1 MSSIVPCAPSART
14 DLPSFT
20 GKIGTTGKGIGPTY
34 TDKISRNGLR
44 VGDLLHNFDEKY
56 AHNGIFQGNQVD
68 PAATTFTSCYGTEL
82 MSYRTQFVAC
92 FIKQLCRERTAT
104 DTCTICLEDTV
115 YLTDITRRD
124 TQSRTASGTDRVG
137 RGRLT

>member
-1 MSSIVPCAPSART
+1 
-14 DLPSFT
+14 
-20 GKIGTTGKGIGPTY
+20 
-34 TDKISRNGLR
+34 
-44 VGDLLHNFDEKY
+44 
-56 AHNGIFQGNQVD
+56 
-68 PAATTFTSCYGTEL
+68 

-137 RGRLT
+137 RCHERIRTEVDVQHSALCTFRQDRLTVFQEVVYHMFAVDQVELLQVFQCFKPLGFEFLDIIRIVQ